1 MTVWVVL
8 NIHGFTSF
16 FYKVSFSKTWPPV
29 KPGGS
34 PLTSINNIFV
44 KGSAPGHFLLLFL
57 LSGTCLG
64 LSLPGVGTVIDR
76 MSEQE

>member
-16 FYKVSFSKTWPPV
+16 FYIVSFSKTWPPV

-44 KGSAPGHFLLLFL
+44 KESAPGHFLLLFL
-57 LSGTCLG
+57 ISGTCRG
-64 LSLPGVGTVIDR
+64 LSLPGVRTGMID
-76 MSEQE
+76 MLEDE